1 MKDENMLKKPKKSS
15 RVSVPWM
22 YCDFEHRCGRH
33 CRINNRHSAA
43 CKFKIT
49 VQTWCNGRPGGLNA
63 GFPVINRY

>member
-22 YCDFEHRCGRH
+22 YCDFERRCGNH
-33 CRINNRHSAA
+33 

-49 VQTWCNGRPGGLNA
+49 VQTWCNGRPGGLNTE
-63 GFPVINRY
+63 FQIIH